1 MPSHLKL
8 VPFLLAMLS
17 LGLATA
23 ACGDSEDRVV
33 VTASEAAFVPVIESS
48 DVHVDLPR
56 LILTLLEQDAQ
67 PVFAKGASFRI
78 RYFEP
83 TEGGIKFHS
92 AAELQII
99 DVEGFRYLVANSV
112 PFRTPGMWAVAVTAE
127 LPDGRTESSPRLP
140 LQVHEQSRAPSAGDR
155 APLVD
160 TPTLST
166 GMLESLEEGGVPDSV
181 QRLYEHSALELINQ
195 GEPFLMVWSTPDR
208 CAGRLACAVALEQ
221 ARLITEQND
230 IAVIHVSPFG
240 RPRRPMLQALID
252 AANEA
257 WSIQA
262 EPQFYIV
269 DSAGIVSARFEIV
282 VEQSDLEAAIEEAL
296 R

>member
-1 MPSHLKL
+1 MIDRLRTTL
-8 VPFLLAMLS
+8 IFI
-17 LGLATA
+17 GLIAGAVTFV
-23 ACGDSEDRVV
+23 ACEESDNRVV
-33 VTASEAAFVPVIESS
+33 ITPSEAAFVPVIESS
-48 DVHVDLPR
+48 DVYVDLPR
-56 LILTLLEQDAQ
+56 LVLTLLEQDAQ
-67 PVFAKGASFRI
+67 PAFAKGASYRI

-99 DVEGFRYLVANSV
+99 DVEGFRYLVANHV
-112 PFRTPGMWAVAVTAE
+112 PFRTPGVWAVAVTVE
-127 LPDGRTESSPRLP
+127 LPDGRAESSPRLP
-140 LQVHEQSRAPSAGDR
+140 LQVHEQSRAPSTGDR
-155 APLVD
+155 APRVD

-181 QRLYEHSALELINQ
+181 LRLYEHSALDLINQ
-195 GEPFLMVWSTPDR
+195 GEPFLIVWSTPDR
-208 CAGRLACAVALEQ
+208 CAGRLACAAALEQ
-221 ARLITEQND
+221 ARLIAEQND
-230 IAVIHVSPFG
+230 IAVIHVSPFD
-240 RPRRPMLQALID
+240 RPRRPTLQALID

-269 DSAGIVSARFEIV
+269 DSAGIVAARFEIV